1 MDRKFS
7 EKTEIEELI
16 RLSAAAR
23 SCLDHEAAV
32 LRKRLDFPMR
42 MRDSLASHPGG
53 WMLGSLASGLL
64 ASVLFR
70 RRSRAAAPR
79 SKGVLSG
86 LLGLTLTAAK
96 PLAKV
101 WLANQVKDWMT
112 RPQPSS
118 HTSPTPRPL
127 PGSQSF

>member
-1 MDRKFS
+1 MDRKLP
-7 EKTEIEELI
+7 EKAEIEQLI

-23 SCLDHEAAV
+23 SCLEHEAAV

-42 MRDSLASHPGG
+42 VRDSLASHPGG

-70 RRSRAAAPR
+70 RRSRAAAPK
-79 SKGVLSG
+79 SKGVLPG

-96 PLAKV
+96 PLVKV
-101 WLANQVKDWMT
+101 WLANQLRDWMT
-112 RPQPSS
+112 RPRPAA
-118 HTSPTPRPL
+118 PAPRPL